1 MREEEGPEEGP
12 SKQVQGGR
20 VQKPRDGESE
30 GGVELAP
37 LLEGIRSA
45 PPEQTWLMRQM

>member
-12 SKQVQGGR
+12 SRWIQVRRPWDIG
-20 VQKPRDGESE
+20 SE
-30 GGVELAP
+30 GGAGMGL

-45 PPEQTWLMRQM
+45 LEE